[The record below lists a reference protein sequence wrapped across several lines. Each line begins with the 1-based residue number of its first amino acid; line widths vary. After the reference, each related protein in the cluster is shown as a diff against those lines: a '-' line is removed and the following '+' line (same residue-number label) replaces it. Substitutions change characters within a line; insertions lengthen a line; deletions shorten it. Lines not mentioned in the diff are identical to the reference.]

1 MRRGICIL
9 VSVALAAAG
18 CSQQAST
25 EQQAA
30 STTSTTTTT
39 TVAQLDAPAP
49 YVPIAGEP
57 VAELKVMATEFL
69 QAVGTYEKGGGNA
82 EALATRLAGLP
93 ADPAVAVGR
102 LLVPTAASAVEIVY
116 PQLGG
121 LTEDAA
127 SIMVV
132 FTWRLLEDDRETSV
146 VRTADVRLRR
156 EAGAWRV
163 TGVESLGGEPTG
175 SPEITPL
182 AQAVLAND
190 RLDLPDSARW
200 DIQSGRIGDE
210 ILQVLQDLSQ
220 QHTLRVAVLASG
232 HPHNVFESEYV
243 SNHTEGR
250 GVDIWAIDDTPVVS
264 LRDPDGPLPALVQG
278 LVAQGITEVGSPF
291 DVDGPGGA
299 SFTNTVHQDHLHV
312 AFDG

>member
-1 MRRGICIL
+1 
-9 VSVALAAAG
+9 
-18 CSQQAST
+18 
-25 EQQAA
+25 
-30 STTSTTTTT
+30 
-39 TVAQLDAPAP
+39 
-49 YVPIAGEP
+49 
-57 VAELKVMATEFL
+57 MATEFL

-82 EALATRLAGLP
+82 KALATRLAGLP

-200 DIQSGRIGDE
+200 DIEAGRIGDE

-250 GVDIWAIDDTPVVS
+250 GVDIWAIDDTPIVS
-264 LRDPDGPLPALVQG
+264 LRDPNGPLPALVQG

-299 SFTNTVHQDHLHV
+299 SFTNTVHQDHLHI

>member
-163 TGVESLGGEPTG
+163 TAVESLGGEPTG

>member
-1 MRRGICIL
+1 MRLGVSVL
-9 VSVALAAAG
+9 VSAALVAAG

-39 TVAQLDAPAP
+39 AVPRLDAPAP

-57 VAELKVMATEFL
+57 VPELKVMATEFL
-69 QAVGTYEKGGGNA
+69 QTVGTYEEGGGNA
-82 EALATRLAGLP
+82 EALATRLAGMP
-93 ADPAVAVGR
+93 ADPAAGVDR
-102 LLVPTAASAVEIVY
+102 LLVATAASAIEIVY

-163 TGVESLGGEPTG
+163 TGVASLGGEPTG

-264 LRDPDGPLPALVQG
+264 LRDPDGPLPALVQD
-278 LVAQGITEVGSPF
+278 LVAQGVTEVGSPF

>member
-1 MRRGICIL
+1 MRRGVCIL

-18 CSQQAST
+18 CSEQAST
-25 EQQAA
+25 KQQAA

-57 VAELKVMATEFL
+57 VPELKVMATEFL

-82 EALATRLAGLP
+82 EELASRLAGLP
-93 ADPAVAVGR
+93 ADPAVAADR
-102 LLVPTAASAVEIVY
+102 LLVPTAASAIEIVY

-163 TGVESLGGEPTG
+163 TAVESLGGEPTG

-278 LVAQGITEVGSPF
+278 LVAQGVTEVGSPF

>member
-175 SPEITPL
+175 SPEVTPL

-200 DIQSGRIGDE
+200 DIEAGRIGDE

-250 GVDIWAIDDTPVVS
+250 GVDIWAIDDTPIVS
-264 LRDPDGPLPALVQG
+264 LRDPNGPLPALVQG

-299 SFTNTVHQDHLHV
+299 SFTNTVHQDHLHI

>member
-69 QAVGTYEKGGGNA
+69 QAIGTYEKGGGNA

-175 SPEITPL
+175 SPEVTPL

-200 DIQSGRIGDE
+200 DIEAGRIGDE

-250 GVDIWAIDDTPVVS
+250 GVDIWAIDDTPIVS
-264 LRDPDGPLPALVQG
+264 LRDPNGPLPALVQG

-299 SFTNTVHQDHLHV
+299 SFTNTVHQDHLHI

>member
-1 MRRGICIL
+1 MRRGVCIV

-25 EQQAA
+25 KQQAA

-39 TVAQLDAPAP
+39 TVAQLDAPTP

-57 VAELKVMATEFL
+57 VPELKVMAAEFL
-69 QAVGTYEKGGGNA
+69 QAVGTYDEGGGSA

-93 ADPAVAVGR
+93 ADPAVAADR

>member
-1 MRRGICIL
+1 
-9 VSVALAAAG
+9 
-18 CSQQAST
+18 
-25 EQQAA
+25 
-30 STTSTTTTT
+30 
-39 TVAQLDAPAP
+39 
-49 YVPIAGEP
+49 
-57 VAELKVMATEFL
+57 
-69 QAVGTYEKGGGNA
+69 
-82 EALATRLAGLP
+82 
-93 ADPAVAVGR
+93 
-102 LLVPTAASAVEIVY
+102 
-116 PQLGG
+116 
-121 LTEDAA
+121 
-127 SIMVV
+127 MVV